1 MMGDSAQQITDEII
15 KLLTAYGLDVVGAV
29 VILIVGWIAAGWA
42 ERVVGRML
50 GRSQYAD
57 ETLRS
62 FFGNLVRY
70 TVLIFTV
77 LAMLDQFGVQ
87 TASLLAV
94 FGAGALAIGL
104 ALQGTLSNVAAGV
117 MLLIFRPFKIG
128 DYIEAAGH
136 GGTVKAL
143 SLFVTEVA
151 TPNNIQVLIP
161 NGQVWGSSI
170 VNYSHHTTRRIDIVM
185 SIAYD
190 DDIEAAMDACRKVI
204 ADEPRIHADPEPFVG
219 VAALADSSVNLD
231 VRLWCDA
238 GDYWPV
244 KYDMTRKLK
253 ERFDTDGLTIPFPR
267 RDVHLIQADE

>member
-244 KYDMTRKLK
+244 KYDMTQKLK
-253 ERFDTDGLTIPFPR
+253 ERFDADGLTIPFPQ

>member
-117 MLLIFRPFKIG
+117 MLLIFRPFKID

-170 VNYSHHTTRRIDIVM
+170 VNYSHHATRRVEIVM

-190 DDIEAAMDACRKVI
+190 DDIEAAMDACRNVI

-244 KYDMTRKLK
+244 KYDMTQKLK
-253 ERFDTDGLTIPFPR
+253 ERFDTDGLTIPFPQ
-267 RDVHLIQADE
+267 RDVHLIQADD